1 MPRTMYAISGV
12 YMSCQTKGWH
22 AVEGGL
28 ITAQREKTRELL
40 DRVAPAYLVQGAQH
54 LGHSPS
60 S

>member
-1 MPRTMYAISGV
+1 
-12 YMSCQTKGWH
+12 MSCQTKGWH